1 MDYDRQL
8 QHFHV
13 ARFRAELEQ
22 VWARLTG
29 KSMDLLD
36 FEEIRQRLHM
46 ELTARRTLREIPLA
60 AIVGSVGRPGDFTR
74 DFLPLNDK
82 DAHRWIS
89 VQNQFQGLTGVP
101 PIEVY
106 QVGEVYF
113 VLDGNHRVS
122 VARDMGADHIE
133 AYVTEVHS
141 RVPLTSDMDPRAL
154 ILKAR
159 HVELLERTQL
169 DQLRPGAD
177 LELTRLGYYAELE
190 RHIRL
195 HRYVL
200 GVEQRREVPEP
211 EAVADWYDH
220 VYLPVVRV
228 IRDQQALE
236 KFPGRTEAD
245 LYLAVSGY
253 RPLLDE
259 FLDWEFEEGE
269 APPAPGADSQAAAA
283 PASAP
288 SGLTRFIGRVLGRL
302 REGEPAAL
310 TGLVPGQ
317 WRREQAGAV
326 QDPEFRLF
334 TNLLVPVAGTQSGW
348 AALALAG
355 EVARRE
361 HGRVLGLYVVPAPEQ
376 RADARA
382 LAVKAEFEQRCQA
395 AGIPGRL
402 AVEVGEVAERI
413 CERSAWVDLTVVR
426 LAHPPRPE
434 PWAKLSSGLRAL
446 VRNCASPLL
455 VTPQAAALRVERALV
470 AYNGSPKADGA
481 LRVAAYLAQHWGVAL
496 LVACAGAGGVD
507 SDAVLARAREQL
519 DARAVAAAYRVET
532 GPVAEIV
539 LKLADEHG
547 SDWIVMG
554 GYGRGP
560 FLEIALGSTVDHV
573 LRRSLRPTL
582 ICP

>member
-1 MDYDRQL
+1 MDDYAPDTR
-8 QHFHV
+8 HFQR
-13 ARFRAELEQ
+13 ARLRAELEQ
-22 VWARLTG
+22 LWARLTG
-29 KSMDLLD
+29 KSIDLLD
-36 FEEIRQRLHM
+36 FEEVRRRLHI
-46 ELTARRTLREIPLA
+46 ELTARRTLREIPIA

-74 DFLPLNDK
+74 DFRPLNDQ
-82 DAHRWIS
+82 DQYRWAE
-89 VQNQFQGLTGVP
+89 VEQRFKAPAGVP

-122 VARDMGADHIE
+122 VAREMGADHIE

-141 RVPLTSDMDPRAL
+141 RVPLTPEIDPRTL

-169 DQLRPGAD
+169 DRLRPAAN

-200 GVEQRREVPEP
+200 GVEQKRTVPEV

-228 IRDQQALE
+228 IRDTSALE

-253 RPLLDE
+253 RLWTDAV
-259 FLDWEFEEGE
+259 LDWEFENHG
-269 APPAPGADSQAAAA
+269 AAAD
-283 PASAP
+283 PAAGLEPALP
-288 SGLTRFIGRVLGRL
+288 SLVGQVLGRL
-302 REGEPAAL
+302 RDQDLA
-310 TGLVPGQ
+310 GLVPGD
-317 WRREQAGAV
+317 WRREQAGDA
-326 QDPEFRLF
+326 QDPDFRLF

-348 AALALAG
+348 GALNLAT

-361 HGRVLGLYVVPAPEQ
+361 HGRVLGLYVVPDAER
-376 RADARA
+376 RADERA
-382 LAVKAEFEQRCQA
+382 LAVKAEFKQRCQTA
-395 AGIPGRL
+395 RIPGRL
-402 AVEVGEVAERI
+402 AVEVGEVAGRI

-426 LAHPPRPE
+426 LGHPPRPE
-434 PWAKLSSGLRAL
+434 PWAKLSSGLRTL

-455 VTPQAAALRVERALV
+455 VTPLPAVRRLNRAVV
-470 AYNGSPKADGA
+470 AYNGSPKAENA
-481 LRVAAYLAQHWGVAL
+481 LRVAAYLARHWQMAL
-496 LVACAGAGGVD
+496 TIVCAGAGGVD
-507 SDAVLARAREQL
+507 ADAVLARAREQL
-519 DARAVAAAYRVET
+519 AARGVAAVYQSQT
-532 GPVAEIV
+532 GPVAEVV
-539 LKLADEHG
+539 LQQADAAD
-547 SDWIVMG
+547 SDLIILG